1 MPAQRKPI
9 VDGKM
14 RCSRCREWKA
24 IGDDGEFNRSSAR
37 ACGYQSRCRDC
48 DHLVQ
53 RATREKN
60 HREQMVK
67 AARRRAREQGL
78 PFDLTVFDIIIP
90 DVCPVL
96 GLALAMGEGRT
107 RDNSPSLDKI
117 DPAKGYVRGNVQVI
131 SDLANRMKQNA
142 NPEQLLAFSAWV
154 QSVYG
159 GVE

>member
-1 MPAQRKPI
+1 MTAPKPI

-14 RCSRCREWKA
+14 QCSRCREWKA

-37 ACGYQSRCRDC
+37 ACGYQPRCREC
-48 DHLVQ
+48 GRLAQ
-53 RATREKN
+53 RETREKN
-60 HREQMVK
+60 YREQMVK
-67 AARRRAREQGL
+67 GARRRAREQGL

-90 DVCPVL
+90 EVCPVL
-96 GLALAMGEGRT
+96 GLPLAMGEGRS

-142 NPEQLLAFSAWV
+142 GPDQLLAFATWV
-154 QSVYG
+154 QRTYG
-159 GVE
+159 GAE